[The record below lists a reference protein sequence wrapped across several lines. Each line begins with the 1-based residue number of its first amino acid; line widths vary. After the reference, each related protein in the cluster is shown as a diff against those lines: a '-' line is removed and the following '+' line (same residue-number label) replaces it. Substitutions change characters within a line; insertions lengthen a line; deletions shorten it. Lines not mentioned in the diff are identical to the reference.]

1 MTLSVKR
8 VVNVTIVTSP
18 MAAQRRGF
26 GTLCILGDSETL
38 GSEYY
43 RSYTG
48 IEQVTE
54 DFGADAPETLCAT
67 AYYSQS
73 PKPTSLMIARWN
85 NKPSAGYLQG
95 GTIGK
100 DISALT
106 AVSDGS
112 FKVTFDG
119 SDEVSVTSLDFTS
132 AESLQDIADI
142 ITAALGENGKASV
155 KQKAIVI
162 TSASVGTI
170 SQVSVASAADSG
182 TDVSA
187 LLKLT
192 EATGAKATAG
202 KQITE
207 TVNEAVSRILAD
219 FGRAFYGL
227 TLATKTEVS
236 DNDYL
241 EIAQSIEA
249 ASASHIFGIT
259 LTDPDLPDTSYLDTA
274 EPALLGSAVVGEA
287 KASGSDA
294 DLASKIKQGKY
305 ERTFMAYATY
315 VEGDSAYRLNPYL
328 AASIMGRA
336 FTVNFTGSNTTIT
349 LKFKQAPSIQPTD
362 LTETQATNLEQRN
375 INVYAIYENDTYIIE
390 QGVMASGTF
399 IDERH
404 GLDWLQNAIETEI
417 YNALYQSQTK
427 IGQSDDGM
435 DLLVAANEKALIQA
449 KNNNLIGPGVW
460 NGDSFGDLK
469 TGDTL
474 PNGYYIYR
482 QSVNEQS
489 QSDREA
495 RKGTLIQDAIKL
507 VGAVHS
513 QDVQVNVN
521 R

>member
-26 GTLCILGDSETL
+26 GTLCILGDSDAL
-38 GSEYY
+38 GSDEHF

-85 NKPSAGYLQG
+85 NQPSAGYLQG

-119 SDEVSVTSLDFTS
+119 SDEVSATSLDFTS

-192 EATGAKATAG
+192 EVTGAKATAG

-207 TVNEAVSRILAD
+207 TVNEAVSRILTD
-219 FGRAFYGL
+219 FGRSFYGL
-227 TLATKTEVS
+227 TLAVKAEVS

-259 LTDPDLPDTSYLDTA
+259 LTDPDLPDTSYLD
-274 EPALLGSAVVGEA
+274 EGNDDIGD
-287 KASGSDA
+287 SDA
-294 DLASKIKQGKY
+294 DLASKLKSGKH

-336 FTVNFTGSNTTIT
+336 FTVDFTGSNTTIT

-427 IGQSDDGM
+427 IGQIDDDM
-435 DLLVAANEKALIQA
+435 NLLVAADEKALIQA
-449 KNNNLIGPGVW
+449 KNNKLIGPGVW
-460 NGDSFGDLK
+460 NSDGFGDLK
-469 TGDTL
+469 AGDTL
-474 PNGYYIYR
+474 PNGYYIYN

-495 RKGTLIQDAIKL
+495 RKGTLIQNAIKL